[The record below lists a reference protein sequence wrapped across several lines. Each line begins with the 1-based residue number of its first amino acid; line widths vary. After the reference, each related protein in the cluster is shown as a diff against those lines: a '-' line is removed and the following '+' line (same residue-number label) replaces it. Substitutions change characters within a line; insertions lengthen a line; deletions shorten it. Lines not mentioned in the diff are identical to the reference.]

1 MKLNE
6 SQLRKLVK
14 LIIEEDILDEDEIEE
29 EDEVEEAS
37 AAGMVAGATT
47 PLGAGPEY
55 PNRPRRRRKRKY
67 QWS

>member
-6 SQLRKLVK
+6 SQLRKLVR
-14 LIIEEDILDEDEIEE
+14 LILEEEILDEDEIEE

-37 AAGMVAGATT
+37 VAGIAGVTT

-55 PNRPRRRRKRKY
+55 PNRRRRRKKRKH

>member
-6 SQLRKLVK
+6 SQLRKLVR
-14 LIIEEDILDEDEIEE
+14 LILEEEILDEDEIEE

-37 AAGMVAGATT
+37 VAGMVAGVTT

-55 PNRPRRRRKRKY
+55 PNRRRRRKKRKH